1 MLVVTKDFKALLDG
15 TRFDLKKGEE
25 FRGAMKAAEQLR
37 IIGLLSD
44 KPERKKVKND

>member
-1 MLVVTKDFKALLDG
+1 MLVVTNDFNALIDG

-25 FRGAMKAAEQLR
+25 FRGAMKAAEQLKLM
-37 IIGLLSD
+37 GLITD